1 MSNRTN
7 IAAASKNILFVPL
20 NRLKKSPKNVRK
32 VPHTKADIQAFAACI
47 AALGML
53 QYPVVEP
60 EIGPRG
66 KPTGHYLVN
75 AGEGRRLAQVLRV
88 KRKEIKADEPIRCIL
103 DTEHSATEISLA
115 ENAIRS
121 DMHPADQY
129 EAFAKLHDEEGRSAE
144 DIAARFGVTAAVVR
158 QRLKLGA
165 VSPKLR
171 ALYRKGEM
179 NLDQLSA
186 FAITED
192 HERQERV
199 WSELPAFN
207 RSRESILRALSEG
220 QVRSDD
226 RRAVFVG
233 AKAYEEA
240 GGSIV
245 RDLFDAEGGGFF
257 ADAELLNRL
266 SREKLQRHADKVAT
280 EGWRWVVAE
289 PELDHE
295 ACAGMRRV
303 FAKQAP
309 LSKNERKKLCKLEAR
324 YKALYDKYP
333 DGDVPPD
340 VAAKLERIEASIE
353 AFCKQEYAARDVAL
367 AGAFV
372 TLANDGSVRIERGF
386 VRSEDDPAS
395 KTKAEDQKKPSAKD
409 ADGFAPLS
417 EKLVAELTAYRT
429 AALRNELAQHPA
441 SAFIALVHTLT
452 LATFFQ
458 GSQGS
463 CLEITPKSAWLSGHA
478 PGIDESLAEKQIA
491 ERYAAW
497 AKRLPQKSEALW
509 TFIHGLS
516 DDERMGLLA
525 HCVSLTVNAIRAPR
539 QCADE
544 SKANVAVLAREVG
557 LDMVAYWQPTAAS
570 YFGRVSKERIV
581 QAVREGASAQAAEN
595 IARMKKQAMA
605 EAAEAA
611 LTGKGWLPAIL
622 RGGPDQTAA

>member
-1 MSNRTN
+1 MSNRLVKD
-7 IAAASKNILFVPL
+7 ASKDIVFVSL
-20 NRLKKSPKNVRK
+20 SRLKKSPKNVRK
-32 VPHTKADIQAFAACI
+32 VPHTKADIKAFAASI

-60 EIGPRG
+60 ELGPRG
-66 KPTGHYLVN
+66 KPTGNYLVN
-75 AGEGRRLAQVLRV
+75 AGEGRRLAQLLRA

-129 EAFAKLHDEEGRSAE
+129 EAFAKLHSEEGKSAE
-144 DIAARFGVTAAVVR
+144 DIAARFGVTATVVR

-171 ALYRKGEM
+171 ALYRKSDM

-199 WSELPAFN
+199 WRELPTFN
-207 RSRESILRALSEG
+207 RRRETILHALSEG

-233 AKAYEEA
+233 SKTYEEA
-240 GGSIV
+240 GGNII

-257 ADAELLNRL
+257 ADAELLNGL
-266 SREKLQRHADKVAT
+266 AREKLQRHADKVAA

-289 PELDHE
+289 PEFDHE
-295 ACAGMRRV
+295 ASTAMRRV
-303 FAKQAP
+303 YAKPVP
-309 LSKNERKKLCKLEAR
+309 LSKTERQRLRKLETR
-324 YKALYDKYP
+324 YDALCDKYP
-333 DGDVPPD
+333 HGDVPAGD
-340 VAAKLERIEASIE
+340 AEKLGRIEAAIE
-353 AFCKQEYAARDVAL
+353 ALRREEYKARDIAL

-372 TLANDGSVRIERGF
+372 ALAGDGSVRIERGF
-386 VRSEDDPAS
+386 VRSEDEPES
-395 KTKAEDQKKPSAKD
+395 KTKAKDQKNPSAKG
-409 ADGFAPLS
+409 ADGLAPLS

-429 AALRNELAQHPA
+429 SALRNELAQHPA
-441 SAFIALVHTLT
+441 TALIALVHALA
-452 LATFFQ
+452 LATFFEC
-458 GSQGS
+458 SEGS

-478 PGIDESLAEKQIA
+478 PGIDESVAEKQIA
-491 ERYAAW
+491 ERHASW
-497 AKRLPQKSEALW
+497 AKRLPQKPEALW

-516 DDERMGLLA
+516 DDERSGLLA

-539 QCADE
+539 QSADE
-544 SKANVAVLAREVG
+544 SDANAAVLAREVG
-557 LDMVAYWQPTAAS
+557 LDMAAYWQPTATG

-581 QAVREGASAQAAEN
+581 EAVRDGVSKQAAEN
-595 IARMKKQAMA
+595 IVRMKKPAMA
-605 EAAEAA
+605 EAAETA
-611 LTGKGWLPAIL
+611 LAGKGWLPAL
-622 RGGPDQTAA
+622 LAASAA

>member
-7 IAAASKNILFVPL
+7 IATLNKNILLIPL
-20 NRLKKSPKNVRK
+20 DKLKKSPKNVRK
-32 VPHTKADIQAFAACI
+32 VPHTKADINAFAASI
-47 AALGML
+47 HALGML

-60 EIGPRG
+60 EIGPKG
-66 KPTGHYLVN
+66 KPTGNYLVN
-75 AGEGRRLAQVLRV
+75 AGEGRRLAQLLRV
-88 KRKEIKADEPIRCIL
+88 KRKEITPDEPIRCIL

-115 ENAIRS
+115 ENAIRT

-129 EAFAKLHDEEGRSAE
+129 EAFAKLHGEEGKSAE

-171 ALYRKGEM
+171 ALYRKGEL

-199 WSELPAFN
+199 WNELPRFN
-207 RSRESILRALSEG
+207 RSREGILRALSEG

-226 RRAVFVG
+226 RRAIFVG
-233 AKAYEEA
+233 AKAYEQA
-240 GGSIV
+240 GGAII

-257 ADAELLNRL
+257 ADAELLNL
-266 SREKLQRHADKVAT
+266 LVREKLQIHADKVAD

-289 PELDHE
+289 AELDHE

-309 LSKNERKKLCKLEAR
+309 LSKNERKKLRKLEAR
-324 YKALYDKYP
+324 YKALFDKYP
-333 DGDVPPD
+333 DDAPPD
-340 VAAKLERIEASIE
+340 VAAKLERIEAAVE
-353 AFCKQEYAARDVAL
+353 AFCKQEYTARDIAL

-372 TLANDGSVRIERGF
+372 TLANNGSVRIERGF
-386 VRSEDDPAS
+386 VRPEDEPES
-395 KTKAEDQKKPSAKD
+395 KAKAEDKNGKRPAKD
-409 ADGFAPLS
+409 ADGLAPHS

-429 AALRNELAQHPA
+429 SALRNELAQHPA
-441 SAFIALVHTLT
+441 TAFIALAHKLA
-452 LATFFQ
+452 LATFFE
-458 GSQGS
+458 GSEGS
-463 CLEITPKSAWLSGHA
+463 CLEIVPKRAWLSGHA
-478 PGIDESLAEKQIA
+478 PGIDESLAEQQIA
-491 ERYAAW
+491 ERHAAW
-497 AKRLPQKSEALW
+497 AKRMPQKPEALW

-525 HCVSLTVNAIRAPR
+525 HCVSLTANAIRAPR
-539 QCADE
+539 QSADE
-544 SKANVAVLAREVG
+544 SEAHAAILAREVG
-557 LDMVAYWQPTAAS
+557 LDMAAYWQPTAAA

-581 QAVREGASAQAAEN
+581 QAVREGISPQAADN
-595 IARMKKQAMA
+595 IARMKKPAMA
-605 EAAEAA
+605 EAAEVA
-611 LTGKGWLPAIL
+611 LSGKGWLPPLL
-622 RGGPDQTAA
+622 RQAPDKAA

>member
-32 VPHTKADIQAFAACI
+32 VPHTTADIKAFAASI

-60 EIGPRG
+60 ELGPKD
-66 KPTGHYLVN
+66 KPTGNYLVN
-75 AGEGRRLAQVLRV
+75 AGEGRRLAQLLRL

-115 ENAIRS
+115 ENAIRT

-129 EAFAKLHDEEGRSAE
+129 EAFAKLHDEEGKSAE

-171 ALYRKGEM
+171 TLYRKGEM

-199 WSELPAFN
+199 WSELPKFN

-233 AKAYEEA
+233 AKAYEQA
-240 GGSIV
+240 GGIII

-266 SREKLQRHADKVAT
+266 ARERLQRHADKVAA

-289 PELDHE
+289 PELDRE
-295 ACAGMRRV
+295 AWADMRRV
-303 FAKQAP
+303 FAKPVP
-309 LSKNERKKLCKLEAR
+309 LSKTERKRLHKLQAR
-324 YKALYDKYP
+324 LDALYDQYS
-333 DGDVPPD
+333 DGEGPANV
-340 VAAKLERIEASIE
+340 VAQMERIQTAIE
-353 AFCKQEYAARDVAL
+353 ALGKEEFKARDVAL

-372 TLANDGSVRIERGF
+372 TLSGDGSVRIERGF
-386 VRSEDDPAS
+386 VR
-395 KTKAEDQKKPSAKD
+395 AEDEPESKAKPADQKNRCAKD
-409 ADGFAPLS
+409 ADGLAPLS

-429 AALRNELAQHPA
+429 SALRNELAQHPA
-441 SAFIALVHTLT
+441 TAFIALVHTVA
-452 LATFFQ
+452 LATFFD
-458 GSQGS
+458 GNEGS
-463 CLEITPKSAWLSGHA
+463 CLEIVPKSASLSGHA
-478 PGIDESLAEKQIA
+478 PGIDESVAEKQAA
-491 ERYAAW
+491 ERHTAW
-497 AKRLPQKSEALW
+497 SKRMPETPEALW
-509 TFIHGLS
+509 AFIHGLA
-516 DDERMGLLA
+516 DDERMSLLA

-539 QCADE
+539 QSADE
-544 SKANVAVLAREVG
+544 SEAHAAILAREVG
-557 LDMVAYWQPTAAS
+557 LDMTAYWTPTATS
-570 YFGRVSKERIV
+570 YFGRVSKERIL
-581 QAVREGASAQAAEN
+581 QAVREGASDQAAQK
-595 IARMKKQAMA
+595 IASMKKQAMA
-605 EAAEAA
+605 EAAVTA
-611 LTGKGWLPAIL
+611 LAGKGWLPAVL
-622 RGGPDQTAA
+622 HTGTTP

>member
-1 MSNRTN
+1 MSKHTRIDTASTN
-7 IAAASKNILFVPL
+7 IMFVPL
-20 NRLKKSPKNVRK
+20 NKLKKSPKNVRK
-32 VPHTKADIQAFAACI
+32 VPHSRADIKAFAASI

-60 EIGPRG
+60 EVGPKG
-66 KPTGHYLVN
+66 KPTGFYLVN
-75 AGEGRRLAQVLRV
+75 AGEGRRLAQLLRA

-115 ENAIRS
+115 ENAIRT

-129 EAFAKLHDEEGRSAE
+129 EAFAKLHGEEGMSAE

-171 ALYRKGEM
+171 DLYRKGDMSLE
-179 NLDQLSA
+179 QLSA

-199 WSELPAFN
+199 WNELPPFN
-207 RSRESILRALSEG
+207 RSREAILRALSEG

-226 RRAVFVG
+226 RRALFIG
-233 AKAYEEA
+233 AKAYEQA
-240 GGSIV
+240 GGAII

-266 SREKLQRHADKVAT
+266 AREKLQTHADKVAA

-303 FAKQAP
+303 FGKPVA
-309 LSKNERKKLCKLEAR
+309 LSKTQRKKLSKLLTR
-324 YKALYDKYP
+324 CDALFDKYP
-333 DGDVPPD
+333 VGDLPED
-340 VAAKLERIEASIE
+340 AAAKLERIEAAIATLRKE
-353 AFCKQEYAARDVAL
+353 EYKPRDLAL
-367 AGAFV
+367 AGVFV

-386 VRSEDDPAS
+386 VRTEDEPKS
-395 KTKAEDQKKPSAKD
+395 KAKAEAQEDKRPAKD
-409 ADGFAPLS
+409 ADGLAPHS

-429 AALRNELAQHPA
+429 SALRNELAQHPA
-441 SAFIALVHTLT
+441 TAFIALVHALA

-458 GSQGS
+458 GSEGT
-463 CLEITPKSAWLSGHA
+463 CLEIAPKSACLSGHA
-478 PGIDESLAEKQIA
+478 PGIDESLAEKQTA
-491 ERYAAW
+491 ERHAAW
-497 AKRLPQKSEALW
+497 GKRFPQEPEALW
-509 TFIHGLS
+509 TFVHGLAE
-516 DDERMGLLA
+516 DERMGLLA
-525 HCVSLTVNAIRAPR
+525 HCVSLTANTIRAPR
-539 QCADE
+539 QSAE
-544 SKANVAVLAREVG
+544 ETEAHAAILARETG
-557 LDMVAYWQPTAAS
+557 LDMTAYWQPTAAS

-581 QAVREGASAQAAEN
+581 QAVREAVSAQAADN
-595 IARMKKQAMA
+595 IARMKKPAMA

-611 LTGKGWLPAIL
+611 LKGKGWLPVLL
-622 RGGPDQTAA
+622 RQAA

>member
-1 MSNRTN
+1 MSNRTAKN
-7 IAAASKNILFVPL
+7 VSKDIVLVPL

-32 VPHTKADIQAFAACI
+32 VPHTKADVKAFAASI

-53 QYPVVEP
+53 QYPIVEP
-60 EIGPRG
+60 ELGPRG
-66 KPTGHYLVN
+66 KPTGNYLVN
-75 AGEGRRLAQVLRV
+75 AGEGRRLAQLLRV

-129 EAFAKLHDEEGRSAE
+129 EAFAKLHGKEGQSAE

-199 WSELPAFN
+199 WRELPSFN
-207 RSRESILRALSEG
+207 RRRESILHALSEG

-233 AKAYEEA
+233 TKAYEEA
-240 GGSIV
+240 GGSII
-245 RDLFDAEGGGFF
+245 RDLFDADGGGFF
-257 ADAELLNRL
+257 ADADLLNRL
-266 SREKLQRHADKVAT
+266 VREKLQRHADKVAA
-280 EGWRWVVAE
+280 EGWRWIVAE
-289 PELDHE
+289 PEFDHE
-295 ACAGMRRV
+295 ASAGMRRV
-303 FAKQAP
+303 YAKPVP
-309 LSKNERKKLCKLEAR
+309 LSKSERQRLRKLETR
-324 YKALYDKYP
+324 YDALCDKHP
-333 DGDVPPD
+333 HGDVPEGD
-340 VAAKLERIEASIE
+340 AAKLARIEAAIQVLRRE
-353 AFCKQEYAARDVAL
+353 EYKARDIAL

-372 TLANDGSVRIERGF
+372 ALAGDGSVRVERGF
-386 VRSEDDPAS
+386 VRSEDEPES
-395 KTKAEDQKKPSAKD
+395 KTKAKDREKPSAKD
-409 ADGFAPLS
+409 TEGPAPLS

-429 AALRNELAQHPA
+429 SALRNELAQHPA
-441 SAFIALVHTLT
+441 TALIALAHTLA
-452 LATFFQ
+452 LATFFER
-458 GSQGS
+458 SEGS
-463 CLEITPKSAWLSGHA
+463 CLEIKPKSSWLSGHA

-491 ERYAAW
+491 ERHAAW
-497 AKRLPQKSEALW
+497 AKRLPQEPEALW
-509 TFIHGLS
+509 TFVHGLS
-516 DDERMGLLA
+516 DDERSSLLA

-539 QCADE
+539 QSGGGSEAH
-544 SKANVAVLAREVG
+544 AAILAREVG
-557 LDMVAYWQPTAAS
+557 LDMAAYWQPTVTG
-570 YFGRVSKERIV
+570 YFGRVSKDRIV
-581 QAVREGASAQAAEN
+581 EAVRDGVSKQAADN
-595 IARMKKQAMA
+595 IVRLKKPAMA

-611 LTGKGWLPAIL
+611 LAGKGWLPAL
-622 RGGPDQTAA
+622 LAVKAA

>member
-1 MSNRTN
+1 MSNRL
-7 IAAASKNILFVPL
+7 AKDASKDIVFVPL
-20 NRLKKSPKNVRK
+20 SRLKKSPKNVRK
-32 VPHTKADIQAFAACI
+32 VPHTKADIRAFAASI

-60 EIGPRG
+60 ELGPRG
-66 KPTGHYLVN
+66 KPTGNYLVN
-75 AGEGRRLAQVLRV
+75 AGEGRRLAQLLRV
-88 KRKEIKADEPIRCIL
+88 KRKEIKPDEPIRCIL

-129 EAFAKLHDEEGRSAE
+129 EAFAKLHSEEGKSAE

-199 WSELPAFN
+199 WKELPTFN
-207 RSRESILRALSEG
+207 RRRESILHALSEG

-233 AKAYEEA
+233 SKAYEEA
-240 GGSIV
+240 GGSII

-257 ADAELLNRL
+257 ANAELLNGL
-266 SREKLQRHADKVAT
+266 VREKLQRHADKVAA

-289 PELDHE
+289 PEFDHE
-295 ACAGMRRV
+295 ASAGMRRV
-303 FAKQAP
+303 YAKPVP
-309 LSKNERKKLCKLEAR
+309 LSKTERQRLRKLETR
-324 YKALYDKYP
+324 YDALCDKYP
-333 DGDVPPD
+333 HGDVPAGD
-340 VAAKLERIEASIE
+340 AAKLGRIEAAIKALRRE
-353 AFCKQEYAARDVAL
+353 EYKARDIAL

-372 TLANDGSVRIERGF
+372 ALAGDGSVRIERGF
-386 VRSEDDPAS
+386 VRSEDEPES
-395 KTKAEDQKKPSAKD
+395 KTKAKDQKNPSAKD
-409 ADGFAPLS
+409 ADGPAPLS

-429 AALRNELAQHPA
+429 SALRNELAQHPA
-441 SAFIALVHTLT
+441 TALIALVHALA
-452 LATFFQ
+452 LATFFER
-458 GSQGS
+458 SEDS

-478 PGIDESLAEKQIA
+478 PGIDESVAEKQIA
-491 ERYAAW
+491 ERHAAS
-497 AKRLPQKSEALW
+497 AKRLPQKPEALW

-516 DDERMGLLA
+516 EGDRSGLLA
-525 HCVSLTVNAIRAPR
+525 HCVSVTVNAIRTPR
-539 QCADE
+539 QSADE
-544 SKANVAVLAREVG
+544 SEGHAAVLAREVG
-557 LDMVAYWQPTAAS
+557 LDMKAYWQPTATS

-581 QAVREGASAQAAEN
+581 EAVRDGVSKQAADN
-595 IARMKKQAMA
+595 IVRLKKPAMA

-611 LTGKGWLPAIL
+611 LAGKGWLPAL
-622 RGGPDQTAA
+622 LAVSAA